1 MTEEEFNRLSP
12 EMQEAF
18 RQQMMQAEMMRQNT
32 EVGFGAMGNPYGQGG
47 EGSAAQ
53 QAQGQEQAMPDAS
66 GGGGQEGLPPGVGNA
81 IGKGLKA
88 KFGGSGISGNASG
101 AMMSSAAMP
110 AATAFPTA
118 AGSMAGSTA
127 AAELAAGSGYLAS
140 GATPV
145 AMSPV
150 VSGGAAAGGGGG
162 GGMLAAAGPW
172 AALAAAIFLNEKQA
186 KDKGRRDEDSSSRL
200 VDQLSGAVLE
210 QDADAL
216 GDKMGGPLGQATKVV
231 GRLGNPEGLLKTMK
245 KGLKPWEWF

>member
-66 GGGGQEGLPPGVGNA
+66 GGGGQEGLPPGLGDK

-88 KFGGSGISGNASG
+88 KFGGGALGAEGGASIAGLASG
-101 AMMSSAAMP
+101 EAP
-110 AATAFPTA
+110 VA
-118 AGSMAGSTA
+118 AGSLYGGYGSAPITVG
-127 AAELAAGSGYLAS
+127 AAEGLGAGG
-140 GATPV
+140 
-145 AMSPV
+145 
-150 VSGGAAAGGGGG
+150 AAGGGGG